1 MFIRLLLL
9 LCLSFPCLATE
20 LRVCADDR
28 NVPPLIYADGMGIAQ
43 YLLPV
48 ATEAL
53 GITLRLY
60 YRPQPRC
67 LYEAAQ
73 GQFDAVLVVSPN
85 TKTEPFVAFPRN
97 PAGELET
104 QYAFVNMKVI
114 AFRMKG
120 STARWDGTQFLDFT
134 LPVLYES
141 GVPIVN
147 LFMEA
152 LPAPSRA
159 SARTPIHMMQMMRLG
174 RADIAV
180 GLEPAVRYAMQ
191 QNDPEQQFEVVEPP
205 LLRTSA
211 FIAFGKPFAKAHPEL
226 TRQLWEQ
233 IRLLSDGE
241 EWQAIKAQVMKNQL
255 PPTLQLE
262 QAVQLGLEPATSRAP

>member
-28 NVPPLIYADGMGIAQ
+28 HVPPLLYIDGMGIAQ
-43 YLLPV
+43 YLLPL

-53 GITLRLY
+53 GIKLRLY

-67 LYEAAQ
+67 LYGAAQ
-73 GQFDAVLVVSPN
+73 GQFDAVLVASLNPN
-85 TKTEPFVAFPRN
+85 TEPFVIFPRN
-97 PAGELET
+97 ARGELEM
-104 QYAFVNMKVI
+104 QYAYLNMKVV

-120 STARWDGTQFLDFT
+120 ATARWDGTQFLDLK

-147 LFMEA
+147 VLMEK

-159 SARTPIHMMQMMRLG
+159 SAKTPIHMMQMMRLG

-191 QNDPEQQFEVVEPP
+191 QNDPEHRFEVIEPP
-205 LLRTSA
+205 LLRAAT
-211 FIAFGKPFAKAHPEL
+211 FIAFGKPFTEAHPAL
-226 TRQLWEQ
+226 PRQLWEQ
-233 IRLLSDGE
+233 IRQLSNSE
-241 EWQAIKAQVMKNQL
+241 EWQSIKAQVMNNQL
-255 PPTLQLE
+255 PPTPQLE
-262 QAVQLGLEPATSRAP
+262 RAVQLGLQPDARAP

>member
-43 YLLPV
+43 YLVPE

-53 GITLRLY
+53 GIKLRLFY
-60 YRPQPRC
+60 KPQPRC

-73 GQFDAVLVVSPN
+73 GQMDAVLVASPN
-85 TKTEPFVAFPRN
+85 PKTEPFVVFPRN
-97 PAGELET
+97 AAGEPEIK
-104 QYAFVNMKVI
+104 YAFLNMKVI

-120 STARWDGTQFLDFT
+120 ANARWDGTQFLDFK

-141 GVPIVN
+141 GVPAVN
-147 LFMEA
+147 IFMDK

-191 QNDPEQQFEVVEPP
+191 QNDPEHQFEVVEPP
-205 LLRTSA
+205 L
-211 FIAFGKPFAKAHPEL
+211 FISSLYIGFGKPFAKAHPEL

-255 PPTLQLE
+255 PPTPQLE
-262 QAVQLGLEPATSRAP
+262 QAAQLGLEPAASRAP